1 MQSFKFLSF
10 LVFEKNRGAGKFTP
24 APGRMTPRQNAR
36 LNRVNKNAKLKIK
49 KRTEI
54 SKLSVRDIS

>member
-1 MQSFKFLSF
+1 MQSFKFIPF
-10 LVFEKNRGAGKFTP
+10 LVFGKNTGAGKFTP
-24 APGRMTPRQNAR
+24 ATGRMIPRQNAR

-54 SKLSVRDIS
+54 PKLSVRDIS